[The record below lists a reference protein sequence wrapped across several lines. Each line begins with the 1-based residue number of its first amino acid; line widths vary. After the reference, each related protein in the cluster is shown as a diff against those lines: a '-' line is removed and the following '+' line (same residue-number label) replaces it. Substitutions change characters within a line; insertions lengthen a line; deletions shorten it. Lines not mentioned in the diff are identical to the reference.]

1 MNTAAAEA
9 ETMPLPKGPVLGW
22 DNFWPLAGSDL
33 PHVGQLPH
41 RRYTTSGR
49 AALHAA
55 LLQMR
60 LPAGRGVLVP
70 TYHCP
75 TMIAPVVEA
84 GLQPLYYPLDADGL
98 PALERIDAGSAAAA
112 GAMFVA
118 HFFGLAR
125 SLAAVQAWCRSRG
138 ILLVEDCA
146 HCYFGMAGE
155 RPVGH
160 WGDYATASLS
170 KFFPVPEGGLLA
182 SALHEI
188 APLGLQAQGVRAQ
201 VKAVWD
207 VLDLASRHSRLAGL
221 SQLLR
226 SLRTW
231 RTRTPVPTPES
242 ATASPCV
249 DSATM
254 HRECDMGR
262 IRMAPTGAT
271 RVLHATLPTRR
282 IVDSRR
288 ANYALLSELLSSASG
303 ARPLLTRLPSDSVP
317 YVLPLCVD
325 GESRADAVYT
335 RLREERLPVFRWDR
349 RWPGTPA
356 MAEDHGST
364 WSRTILQVLCHQDLG
379 AEDLREVAG
388 RINVILAAT
397 PCGTSTAKRSTDDRH
412 P

>member
-22 DNFWPLAGSDL
+22 DNFWPPAGSGW
-33 PHVGQLPH
+33 PHIGQLPY

-55 LLQMR
+55 LLQQR
-60 LPAGRGVLVP
+60 LPAGSGVLVP

-75 TMIAPVVEA
+75 TMIAPVIEA
-84 GLQPLYYPLDADGL
+84 GLQPLFYALDAEGL
-98 PALERIDAGSAAAA
+98 PALERIDAATAAAA

-138 ILLVEDCA
+138 IVLVEDCA

-170 KFFPVPEGGLLA
+170 KFFPVSEGGLLA
-182 SALHEI
+182 SAVHEI
-188 APLGLQAQGVRAQ
+188 APLGLQAQGMRAQ
-201 VKAVWD
+201 IKAAWD

-226 SLRTW
+226 SLRAM
-231 RTRTPVPTPES
+231 RAKVPVPAGDGMTTS
-242 ATASPCV
+242 VSI

-254 HRECDMGR
+254 HRECDMAR
-262 IRMAPTGAT
+262 IRLAPTRDT
-271 RVLHATLPTRR
+271 RLIHGSLPARR
-282 IVDSRR
+282 IVTRRR

-303 ARPLLTRLPSDSVP
+303 ASPLVRCLPAGSVP
-317 YVLPLCVD
+317 YVLPLWVD
-325 GESRADAVYT
+325 GEARADAVYA
-335 RLREERLPVFRWDR
+335 RLRDERLPIFRWDR
-349 RWPGTPA
+349 LWPGTPA
-356 MAEDHGST
+356 MAEDQG
-364 WSRTILQVLCHQDLG
+364 RT
-379 AEDLREVAG
+379 
-388 RINVILAAT
+388 
-397 PCGTSTAKRSTDDRH
+397 
-412 P
+412 

>member
-22 DNFWPLAGSDL
+22 DNFWPPAGSGW
-33 PHVGQLPH
+33 PQIGQLPY

-55 LLQMR
+55 LLQMQ

-75 TMIAPVVEA
+75 TMIAPVIEA
-84 GLQPLYYPLDADGL
+84 GLQPLFYALDAEGL
-98 PALERIDAGSAAAA
+98 PALERIDAATAAAA

-138 ILLVEDCA
+138 IVLVEDCA

-182 SALHEI
+182 SAVHEI

-207 VLDLASRHSRLAGL
+207 VLDLSARHGRLSGASQIVRLLRALRGSPAAQPGADFADEAADSNGGAARSLCNMSRIRLAP
-221 SQLLR
+221 SWPTVLLPR
-226 SLRTW
+226 LL
-231 RTRTPVPTPES
+231 
-242 ATASPCV
+242 
-249 DSATM
+249 
-254 HRECDMGR
+254 
-262 IRMAPTGAT
+262 PTGRNAA
-271 RVLHATLPTRR
+271 R
-282 IVDSRR
+282 RR
-288 ANYALLSELLSSASG
+288 ANFALLAETLSGLPGVYPLFG
-303 ARPLLTRLPSDSVP
+303 ALPDDAVP
-317 YVLPLCVD
+317 YVLPLRVE
-325 GESRADAVYT
+325 GPARADAVYA
-335 RLREERLPVFRWDR
+335 RLRRERLPVLRWDQV
-349 RWPGTPA
+349 WPGSPQWPDDPGTA
-356 MAEDHGST
+356 WRREV
-364 WSRTILQVLCHQDLG
+364 LQLLCHQDLAAG
-379 AEDLREVAG
+379 EVQEIAA
-388 RINVILAAT
+388 RVRAALLA
-397 PCGTSTAKRSTDDRH
+397 CTD
-412 P
+412 

>member
-1 MNTAAAEA
+1 MNHADTAAD
-9 ETMPLPKGPVLGW
+9 TLPLPKGPVLGW
-22 DNFWPLAGSDL
+22 DNFWPLAGSGW

-75 TMIAPVVEA
+75 TMIAPVIEA

-98 PALERIDAGSAAAA
+98 PALERIDATTAAAA

-155 RPVGH
+155 RPAGH

-182 SALHEI
+182 SAVHEI

-201 VKAVWD
+201 VKAAWD

-226 SLRTW
+226 SLRTL
-231 RTRTPVPTPES
+231 RAKAPVPSGES
-242 ATASPCV
+242 ATPSASV

-271 RVLHATLPTRR
+271 RLLHASLPTQR
-282 IVDSRR
+282 IVARRR
-288 ANYALLSELLSSASG
+288 ANYALLSELLSAASG
-303 ARPLLTRLPSDSVP
+303 ARPLLTCLAADSVP
-317 YVLPLCVD
+317 YVLPLWVD
-325 GESRADAVYT
+325 GEARADAVYA

-349 RWPGTPA
+349 LWPGTPA
-356 MAEDHGST
+356 LTEDHGRT
-364 WSRTILQVLCHQDLG
+364 WSRAILQVLCHQDLS
-379 AEDLREVAG
+379 AEDLRQVAG
-388 RINVILAAT
+388 RINAVLAAT
-397 PCGTSTAKRSTDDRH
+397 PYGPSAVTRSTDDRQ